1 MDKKVVFLD
10 IDGTIV
16 DFFGNIPESTKTAI
30 RKARENG
37 HYMVVCSG
45 RSKFQ
50 IAKEVLDLGIDGI
63 VAAAGAYVEYE
74 GKVVYHKCM
83 TKEQREKLGHYL
95 KDNNFIFSIQTDTRL
110 ITTENSRKN

>member
-50 IAKEVLDLGIDGI
+50 IAKEVL
-63 VAAAGAYVEYE
+63 
-74 GKVVYHKCM
+74 
-83 TKEQREKLGHYL
+83 T
-95 KDNNFIFSIQTDTRL
+95 
-110 ITTENSRKN
+110 

>member
-74 GKVVYHKCM
+74 EIGRASC
-83 TKEQREKLGHYL
+83 RE
-95 KDNNFIFSIQTDTRL
+95 RV
-110 ITTENSRKN
+110 

>member
-1 MDKKVVFLD
+1 MDKKVVYLD

-37 HYMVVCSG
+37 HYMVACSG

-50 IAKEVLDLGIDGI
+50 IAKKYKDDGGVMIAVAHHMNDQAETVLMNM
-63 VAAAGAYVEYE
+63 AR
-74 GKVVYHKCM
+74 GKIGRASC
-83 TKEQREKLGHYL
+83 RE
-95 KDNNFIFSIQTDTRL
+95 RV
-110 ITTENSRKN
+110 